1 MSNLFIHS
9 VIMFPFCN
17 GNMIYDFEGLDVS
30 LDFEDELRLN
40 WFLRCALYEFFSKKL
55 QEK

>member
-9 VIMFPFCN
+9 CMMFPFCN

-30 LDFEDELRLN
+30 LSLEDELRLN
-40 WFLRCALYEFFSKKL
+40 RYLRCALYEFFSKKL
-55 QEK
+55 KEK